1 MSNVRPITAALA
13 CILSLGT
20 LAQAAQAQSRPRW
33 DFDGGPASRNWD
45 LEGPGVRMLYPELR
59 DNRRGRAFVIR
70 NFDMQHDGFI
80 TPREA
85 IAANRAFDGIAG
97 PGRRY
102 DWDAPRGAAVVV
114 VPADRGPGGWDRA
127 GMRGYHFRQGREGAT
142 FDISDILFRTGSAE
156 LRPGAAAK
164 LQPLAG
170 FLRANRGVRVAI
182 DGNTDSVGSAESNL
196 QLSRARAASVA
207 DALEQMGVD
216 GARFRLAGHGE
227 TTPRA
232 SNATPQGRQ
241 LNRRVE
247 VTLIGRRAAEFG

>member
-1 MSNVRPITAALA
+1 MSSIRPIGATLA
-13 CILSLGT
+13 GILMLGT
-20 LAQAAQAQSRPRW
+20 LAQPAQAQSRW
-33 DFDGGPASRNWD
+33 DFDGGPASRSWD

-70 NFDMQHDGFI
+70 NFDAQHDGFI
-80 TPREA
+80 SPREA
-85 IAANRAFDGIAG
+85 IAANRAFDGLSG

-102 DWDAPRGAAVVV
+102 DWDAPRGPSVGAVPV
-114 VPADRGPGGWDRA
+114 DRVGPGGWDRA

-170 FLRANRGVRVAI
+170 FLRANPGVRVAI
-182 DGNTDSVGSAESNL
+182 GGNTDSVGSTGSNL
-196 QLSRARAASVA
+196 VLSRDRAASVA
-207 DALEQMGVD
+207 DALEKMGVN
-216 GARFRLAGHGE
+216 GARFRLTGHGE
-227 TTPRA
+227 ATPRA
-232 SNATPQGRQ
+232 TNATAQGRQ

>member
-1 MSNVRPITAALA
+1 MSSIRPISAALA
-13 CILSLGT
+13 CILTLGS
-20 LAQAAQAQSRPRW
+20 LAQPAHAQSRW

-85 IAANRAFDGIAG
+85 IAANRAFADLAG

-102 DWDAPRGAAVVV
+102 DWDAPRGSTVIAVPVER
-114 VPADRGPGGWDRA
+114 AGPGGWDRA

-156 LRPGAAAK
+156 LRPGAEAR

-170 FLRANRGVRVAI
+170 FLRANPGVRVAI

-196 QLSRARAASVA
+196 QLSRDRAGAVA
-207 DALEQMGVD
+207 DALEQMGVN

-227 TTPRA
+227 ATPRA
-232 SNATPQGRQ
+232 TNATAQGRQ

>member
-1 MSNVRPITAALA
+1 MSSVRSIGAALA
-13 CILSLGT
+13 TILALGG
-20 LAQAAQAQSRPRW
+20 LAQAAQAQPRW

-45 LEGPGVRMLYPELR
+45 LDGPGVRMLYPELR

-102 DWDAPRGAAVVV
+102 DWDAPRGREVVAVPV
-114 VPADRGPGGWDRA
+114 APGGWDRA
-127 GMRGYHFRQGREGAT
+127 GMRGYHFRQGREGAV
-142 FDISDILFRTGSAE
+142 FDISDILFRTGSAQ
-156 LRPGAAAK
+156 LRPGAEAK

-196 QLSRARAASVA
+196 QLSRDRAASVA
-207 DALEQMGVD
+207 DALQQMGVD
-216 GARFRLAGHGE
+216 GDRFRLAGHGE
-227 TTPRA
+227 ATPRVT
-232 SNATPQGRQ
+232 NATAQGRQ